1 MNTGYRAVSTSSKS
15 FPSIDR
21 YHREIMPIRLVN
33 TRRKWE
39 IPNVSLV
46 DFFRTFKDGDLA
58 KCHALVANTNARI
71 PLASETPSF
80 VSSSWGETSTKE
92 PFPDEDEGQDDVDG
106 SKNMMDNTEGDAF
119 GEKSGIADEMND
131 ENVDGVTTKNE
142 TEVTEKEEEG
152 EKEEDDDDDDEDDDD
167 AVDEKDITDDND
179 DDENGSGGGDEDD
192 DGGDEDNDEDDE
204 DNDE

>member
-1 MNTGYRAVSTSSKS
+1 
-15 FPSIDR
+15 
-21 YHREIMPIRLVN
+21 MPIRLVN
-33 TRRKWE
+33 TRREWE

-80 VSSSWGETSTKE
+80 VSSSWGESSTKE
-92 PFPDEDEGQDDVDG
+92 PFPDEDKGQDDVDG
-106 SKNMMDNTEGDAF
+106 STNMMDNNEGDGF
-119 GEKSGIADEMND
+119 GGKSGIADEMND

-152 EKEEDDDDDDEDDDD
+152 EKEEDDDDEDDD
-167 AVDEKDITDDND
+167 AVDEKDANDDNDDDDDDDDD
-179 DDENGSGGGDEDD
+179 DDENGSGGGDADNDEDD
-192 DGGDEDNDEDDE
+192 DGGDEDNGEDDE
-204 DNDE
+204 NDDE